1 MDDWVLDPPVD
12 WVIDPPV
19 DWVLDTPVDWVL
31 DPPLDW
37 VDWLGGTMVVDPP
50 EDSVTN
56 MTS

>member
-50 EDSVTN
+50 EDSEQT
-56 MTS
+56 

>member
-19 DWVLDTPVDWVL
+19 DWVLDPPVD
-31 DPPLDW
+31 DW
-37 VDWLGGTMVVDPP
+37 VDWLGGPMVDPP

>member
-19 DWVLDTPVDWVL
+19 DWVLDPPVD
-31 DPPLDW
+31 DW
-37 VDWLGGTMVVDPP
+37 VDWLGGTMVVDTP

>member
-12 WVIDPPV
+12 WVIDP
-19 DWVLDTPVDWVL
+19 PVDWVL